1 MFPSYAALVFLEEA
15 ASHPLDHCELSVSRL
30 PKGVRGCV
38 AEASEARGRAP
49 RKGWHRGR
57 GGTFHRSSLLRICEG
72 LAPPWGAGARC
83 VAMRCL
89 GCTHHRLAL
98 RPQPSSCSS
107 SSCPVPPT
115 PTPPASDSS
124 SSLRFRSQFGREWWD
139 SPEGTRST
147 WITVNYQR
155 SGSPWGS
162 EGSELALHAT
172 GPTLIEG
179 LAPPHGQQREAEL
192 VPHLPR
198 SWCHPYRGARPHPYK
213 GGADSPIR
221 VAPAPR

>member
-1 MFPSYAALVFLEEA
+1 MWLWWGGSWIRHWTWTWKWSGWRRWLRNLKELDESEA
-15 ASHPLDHCELSVSRL
+15 GGACPRW
-30 PKGVRGCV
+30 CV

-147 WITVNYQR
+147 WITVNSQH
-155 SGSPWGS
+155 SGSPRGA
-162 EGSELALHAT
+162 EGS
-172 GPTLIEG
+172 
-179 LAPPHGQQREAEL
+179 
-192 VPHLPR
+192 
-198 SWCHPYRGARPHPYK
+198 RPVK
-213 GGADSPIR
+213 G
-221 VAPAPR
+221 APAPSVPPFSRCAAPRLRRLRYAPPRAGTA